1 MKMLTI
7 NQPWASAIM
16 SGNKRIENRMWKP
29 DSPMLATAK
38 KLVGQ
43 RIGIHAG
50 ARWYE
55 GMGPPRGALASGG
68 MIHGWTYRH
77 DESTP
82 LGAILGTVRLDAVL
96 HRSDH
101 KMWDV
106 IPSEYEWI
114 KRHQWTM
121 FNSSV
126 WLVLSDPQPFAKPI
140 PAKGMQGFWNW
151 GEHK

>member
-1 MKMLTI
+1 MKMLTVL
-7 NQPWASAIM
+7 QPWASAIM

-55 GMGPPRGALASGG
+55 GMRPLHSGFMKTRICG
-68 MIHGWTYRH
+68 FEYDW
-77 DESTP
+77 ELP
-82 LGAILGTVRLDAVL
+82 FGAILGTVRLDAVIDKNQESSL
-96 HRSDH
+96 ISRDLA
-101 KMWDV
+101 
-106 IPSEYEWI
+106 
-114 KRHQWTM
+114 WTLYHPFSM
-121 FNSSV
+121 DNAKV

-151 GEHK
+151 AEHK